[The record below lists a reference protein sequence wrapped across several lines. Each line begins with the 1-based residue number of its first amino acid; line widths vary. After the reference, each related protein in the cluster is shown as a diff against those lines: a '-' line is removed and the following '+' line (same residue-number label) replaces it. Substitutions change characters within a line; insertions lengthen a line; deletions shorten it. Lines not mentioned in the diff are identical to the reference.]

1 MFFPYTVSYLACVF
15 AVATSP
21 PVLGLAHGENGD
33 AQISDP
39 ASEQLEASWDGPESE
54 LEMNAGAA
62 AACSHYPNNPKPKRA
77 IFFFLGG
84 TGVPPSAGGP
94 DGVVTK
100 LKWGERKRGKY
111 QLRSWLE
118 NKIM

>member
-21 PVLGLAHGENGD
+21 PVLRLAHGENGD

-62 AACSHYPNNPKPKRA
+62 AACSHYPNNPKLKRA
-77 IFFFLGG
+77 IFFFPRRYWRSSKHRGTRWSSNKAKMGG
-84 TGVPPSAGGP
+84 
-94 DGVVTK
+94 
-100 LKWGERKRGKY
+100 RG
-111 QLRSWLE
+111 REGS
-118 NKIM
+118 IS